1 MGRVILYNVSHY
13 GLLSRIIMYNMAK
26 HPNDKCIL
34 LMDTGWLSEESHEF
48 IDKVERVPSFD
59 VFITYSE
66 SDISDSLEDRTYER
80 CVGFFEK
87 KLADA
92 GINIDDV
99 DVVYT
104 GFDTIHAFGLFLE
117 ANKKHHNLFDG
128 NMVTSTDS
136 AGFLDKSEY
145 HRLLR
150 DKKAITWNSPYVDTV
165 IYTLG
170 HSFDEIKEIMVT
182 NNHPSKNREPA
193 FGKTI

>member
-1 MGRVILYNVSHY
+1 MKKLVVYNVSHY

-26 HPNDKCIL
+26 HPNDRCVL
-34 LMDTGWLSEESHEF
+34 LMDIGWLSEESLEF
-48 IDKVERVPSFD
+48 IKQVERVPSFD
-59 VFITYSE
+59 VFIPYSE
-66 SDISDSLEDRTYER
+66 SDISDSVDGRTYEK
-80 CVGFFEK
+80 CVDYFGK
-87 KLADA
+87 KLSDA
-92 GINIDDV
+92 GINIKDA
-99 DVVYT
+99 DVVYS

-117 ANKKHHNLFDG
+117 ANQKHHNLFDG

-150 DKKAITWNSPYVDTV
+150 DKKAITWNSPLVDSV